1 MSGVLNLLFSFN
13 LGIMKD
19 MELPKAYIPKEY
31 EDKIYKKWENSGYCN
46 PDNLET
52 RGQARSFTISM
63 PPPNATGVLHI
74 GHTLGMTIQDIM
86 TRYHRMRGD
95 KTLLLP
101 GTDHAAIATQN
112 VVEKM
117 LRKEGTS
124 RHRLGRKKF
133 LELTENYVEKNK
145 STINNQTKKMGA
157 SCDWSREAYTLS
169 DKLSRVV
176 SMQFKQMYD
185 DDLIYRGTRIV
196 NWCPR
201 CCSTLADDEVEYKEQ
216 SAKLYTFKYSNDFP
230 LAIATTRPETKLG
243 DTAVAVN
250 PHDKRYQKYIGKT
263 YQVDFVGVPLKLKI
277 IAENE
282 VNPEFGTGAAGVTP
296 AHSFADSLMAEKN
309 NLAVKKVIGQDGKI
323 LAGFGK
329 YSNLKTKEAREKIV
343 EELEND
349 GLLES
354 QNDIKNNLSICY
366 RCHTEIEPLPS
377 LQWFVAVNKEF
388 TLKNPAL
395 IKKYGKKETT
405 LKEISLWA
413 VKSGEIKIIP
423 EYFAKTYFH
432 WMENLRDWCIS
443 RQLWFG
449 HRIPVYYRKQAISNF
464 QFPISKQIQNSIPD
478 RIGDKIQNSMDDI
491 YVGVTP
497 KKGGGWVQDEDTL
510 DTWFSSA
517 LWTWSTLLVKKNF
530 EKFNDLKEWLKNS
543 PDIKKFHPTS
553 VMETMHDILFFW
565 VARMIIMTLYSLNEV
580 PFKTVY
586 LHGMVCDKHGKK
598 MSKSHPETCIEPIEM
613 SQKYGTDALRLS
625 MVLGNAAGNSLRL
638 SEQKIAG
645 FRNFTN
651 KLWNIGRFIQ
661 MKIKDIKDIGDIKD
675 IQLETLADK
684 WIISKLNS
692 LIREVADDLEN
703 FRFGLAGEKLYGFTW
718 HEFADWYVE
727 IAKIQNNKNTYLLIT
742 NYYLLLLK
750 LLHPF
755 APFVTEKIWEYFGSG
770 DLLIIEKWPEADEKK
785 ITDQAEQ
792 NFKLIKE
799 LISAI
804 RSWRKEKAV
813 QPKEIIKIKV
823 AGREELIKNR
833 KEVINRLGRVET
845 EEVKNIDKGDL
856 EIGGVK
862 IKFGNL

>member
-1 MSGVLNLLFSFN
+1 M
-13 LGIMKD
+13 D
-19 MELPKAYIPKEY
+19 LPKAYIPKEY
-31 EDKIYKKWENSGYCN
+31 EDKIYKKWEDSGYCN

-63 PPPNATGVLHI
+63 PPPNATGVLHV
-74 GHTLGMTIQDIM
+74 GHTLGITIQDIM
-86 TRYHRMRGD
+86 ARYRRMRGD

-117 LRKEGTS
+117 LKKEGTS
-124 RHRLGRKKF
+124 RHKLGREKF
-133 LELTENYVEKNK
+133 LELTKNYVEKNK
-145 STINNQTKKMGA
+145 STINNQTRKMGA

-185 DDLIYRGTRIV
+185 DGLIYQGTRIV

-216 SAKLYTFKYSNDFP
+216 SAKLYTFKYSNVFP

-250 PHDKRYQKYIGKT
+250 PNDKRYQKYIGKT
-263 YQVDFVGVPLKLKI
+263 YQVDFVGVPLKLKV

-282 VNPEFGTGAAGVTP
+282 INPEFGTGAVGVTP

-309 NLAVKKVIGQDGKI
+309 NLEVKKVIGQDGKI

-329 YSNLKTKEAREKIV
+329 YSNLKTKEAREKII
-343 EELEND
+343 EKLKSD
-349 GLLES
+349 GLLEN
-354 QNDIKNNLSICY
+354 QADIKNNLSICY

-377 LQWFVAVNKEF
+377 LQWFVAMNKEF
-388 TLKNPAL
+388 ALKNPAL

-449 HRIPVYYRKQAISNF
+449 HRIPAWYKN
-464 QFPISKQIQNSIPD
+464 NE
-478 RIGDKIQNSMDDI
+478 I
-491 YVGVTP
+491 YVGSDKP
-497 KKGGGWVQDEDTL
+497 KNSGWVQDEDTL

-517 LWTWSTLLVKKNF
+517 LWTWSTLLERKNF
-530 EKFNDLKEWLKNS
+530 EKFNDLKEWVKNS
-543 PDIKKFHPTS
+543 PDIKNFHPTS

-586 LHGMVCDKHGKK
+586 LHGMVCDEHGKK
-598 MSKSHPETCIEPIEM
+598 MSKSRPETCIEPIEM

-625 MVLGNAAGNSLRL
+625 MVLSNAAGNSTRL

-645 FRNFTN
+645 FRNFAN

-661 MKIKDIKDIGDIKD
+661 LSTNNK
-675 IQLETLADK
+675 QLTTNDKLTTDSCESSVVSCKTLADK
-684 WIISKLNS
+684 WITSRINN
-692 LIREVADDLEN
+692 LIKEVTDDLEN
-703 FRFGLAGEKLYGFTW
+703 FRFGLAGEKLYDFTW
-718 HEFADWYVE
+718 HELADWYVE
-727 IAKIQNNKNTYLLIT
+727 IAKIPPYGGSAEVGQNSYKILIFIYKT
-742 NYYLLLLK
+742 LLK
-750 LLHPF
+750 LVHPF
-755 APFVTEKIWEYFGSG
+755 APFVTEKIWEYFGNG
-770 DLLIIEKWPEADEKK
+770 DLLIIEKWPQTDEKK
-785 ITDQAEQ
+785 ITGQAEQ
-792 NFKLIKE
+792 DFELIKE
-799 LISAI
+799 LITAI
-804 RSWRKEKAV
+804 RSWRKENKKE
-813 QPKEIIKIKV
+813 PKEILKIQIAAPDKLV
-823 AGREELIKNR
+823 GSQ
-833 KEVINRLGRVET
+833 KEI
-845 EEVKNIDKGDL
+845 IDKLAKVDLEIVEKLVDKDL
-856 EIGGVK
+856 EIGNLK
-862 IKFGNL
+862 IKF